1 MHTEN
6 VTLSLESGEPLLV
19 DDLLKLEKATF
30 NVPSYQRGYRWRAQ
44 VEVKNFLDKIIANKG
59 QRECLQPLVLK
70 KQGQEN
76 TYNVVDGQQRLTT
89 IFIILKSCSDA
100 APTNRP
106 NIIYETRK
114 CSIESLDDEK
124 ETNNIDYF
132 YMKEAFEHCKKVLA
146 NKDKK
151 DIVEKL
157 KQNFYFIC
165 HMLDD
170 DEDEFE
176 VFTRNNSGKIQLT
189 NAELV
194 KAMLLVGETNE
205 GRVFEIC
212 HEWDEMARFFNN
224 DDFWYFICPNPESEK
239 YTQSRMDYLM
249 ELVAYNDKEQ
259 ESKEK
264 NASFLRLKQFM
275 ETADSNK
282 VLIWRKLQRYYRT
295 LKFWHDDSPGSRLWD
310 SPLSFYHLIGYKTVT
325 QRNAEEHLQF
335 LHDLLDSEKDRIE
348 KYRRLKDSIFGEFG
362 DTADKALMNIMQY
375 TYPDGSKKMI
385 AKMLLL
391 MNILTLE
398 GCDSMNTRYPFAKH
412 VKEEWSLEHIHARN
426 EKFSEDLL
434 KRYLQL
440 IDAGKAAEIA
450 GKTQEEQFQECI
462 RFFEIPNKNYGAIQ
476 NSIFSYDSDIGNLA
490 LLPKAFN
497 SMLNARPFCQKRELI
512 QKECREKNVIIPICT
527 LYAFFKYYSPE
538 DTNNIVWTA
547 DNAIDY
553 TMAGLELIRKFYN
566 D

>member
-1 MHTEN
+1 MNTESKN
-6 VTLSLESGEPLLV
+6 FLLESGKALFVHQLLE
-19 DDLLKLEKATF
+19 LENATF
-30 NVPSYQRGYRWRAQ
+30 NVPSYQRGYRWRAH
-44 VEVKNFLDKIIANKG
+44 VEVKNLLDKIIANKG
-59 QRECLQPLVLK
+59 QKECLQPLLLK

-124 ETNNIDYF
+124 ETNSIDYF
-132 YMKEAFEHCKKVLA
+132 YMKEALEHCKKVLA

-157 KQNFYFIC
+157 EKNFYFIC
-165 HMLDD
+165 HLLDD
-170 DEDEFE
+170 GEDEFE

-194 KAMLLVGETNE
+194 KALLLEGETNE

-212 HEWDEMARFFNN
+212 HEWDEMARLFNN

-239 YTQSRMDYLM
+239 YIQSRMDFLM
-249 ELVAYNDKEQ
+249 ELVAYNGKEQ
-259 ESKEK
+259 ESEEK

-282 VLIWRKLQRYYRT
+282 VLTWQKLQRYYRT

-325 QRNAEEHLQF
+325 QRNAVEHLQF

-348 KYRRLKDSIFGEFG
+348 KYRKLKDSIFGEFG
-362 DTADKALMNIMQY
+362 DTADKALVNILQY

-398 GCDSMNTRYPFAKH
+398 GCDSMNSRYPFAKH

-426 EKFSEDLL
+426 EEFSEDLL
-434 KRYLQL
+434 KRYLQI
-440 IDAGKAAEIA
+440 IDADKAAEIA

-462 RFFEIPNKNYGAIQ
+462 RFFEIPNKNYGAMQ
-476 NSIFSYDSDIGNLA
+476 KSIFSYDSDIGNLA

-497 SMLNARPFCQKRELI
+497 SLLNDRPFNQKRELI
-512 QKECREKNVIIPICT
+512 QKECSEKNVVIPICT

-553 TMAGLELIRKFYN
+553 IMAGLKLIRKFYN